1 MLTVHKLDGHLYICF
16 CDVTI
21 QIFCSFLKS
30 GLLLKLLLR
39 NKIFLYV
46 LDSGN
51 IFSQSATCRFIA
63 YCNLLKSKSSNI
75 IRVSLLKFSFIS
87 HYFCV
92 LSRKCLPTTTLQRF
106 SFMFS
111 SKNFIILAFIFKAMV
126 HLEIFTCVHIL
137 WRKSYDWILFTW
149 ISSWSSTFLKKTM
162 LFILGNPWYLW
173 QKSVYHIG
181 VDLFLDSLFLFFIPF
196 FLCQYHSVFGF
207 MHACTLSC
215 FSRVQLHTTL

>member
-75 IRVSLLKFSFIS
+75 IRVSLLKFSLIS
-87 HYFCV
+87 HYLCV

-196 FLCQYHSVFGF
+196 FLCQYHSVFCF
-207 MHACTLSC
+207 MHACMPSC
-215 FSRVQLHTTL
+215 FSRVQLRATL